1 MFPPIADIYRL
12 LPEIVACGF
21 GILVMLL
28 EPFVARERKIWMA
41 RLGLL
46 GALASLVAV
55 VWSLEHPG
63 EAFSGLIVIDDFSVY
78 LRLLIYAVA
87 PLVVLGSFDYLE
99 REGIHRGEYYAL
111 VLFGVAGMGIMACAN
126 ELITA
131 FIGLEMSSIASYILA
146 GFRRN
151 ALKSNESAMKY
162 FLLGSFAT
170 AFFLYGVALLY
181 GAAKTTNIHRLGME
195 IPGAWQHSA
204 TLVTLGMAMVFI
216 GLAFKVATVPFQ
228 LWTPDA
234 YEGAPTPVT
243 ALLSSG
249 PKAAAFAVMLR
260 VFFVAFGSE
269 QLSNAWFW
277 AVWISA
283 ILTMFA
289 GNLAALVQSN
299 VKRMLA
305 YSSIA
310 HAGYILVAFAAG
322 GNIGIAAILFYLVA
336 YALTKVGAFT
346 IIAHLGEAGERRLDM
361 RDYAGLGVKQP
372 FTAAALSLFLL
383 SLLGLPVTAGFLG
396 KLYIFNA
403 ALDAAKQEPAL
414 SRPMMT
420 LAIVLAVNS
429 VIAAYYYLRLIVSMY
444 FHAPADDWSPAPLP
458 LAVAVVVVLTAAGTL
473 YLGLLPDAV
482 NFFAQQGAI
491 SLR

>member
-1 MFPPIADIYRL
+1 MFPPIEDVYRL
-12 LPEIVACGF
+12 LPELVACGF
-21 GILVMLL
+21 GILVMLA
-28 EPFVARERKIWMA
+28 EPFVGRGGKGWLA
-41 RLGLL
+41 RLALL
-46 GALASLVAV
+46 GAAASLAAMA
-55 VWSLEHPG
+55 WSMPHRG
-63 EAFSGLIVIDDFSVY
+63 TGFYGLVLVDDFSIY

-111 VLFGVAGMGIMACAN
+111 LLFATAGMGVMACAN

-151 ALKSNESAMKY
+151 ALKSNESALKY

-170 AFFLYGVALLY
+170 AFFLYGVAMLY
-181 GAAKTTNIHRLGME
+181 GATRTTNIQLLAHEVPAAL
-195 IPGAWQHSA
+195 QHNT

-249 PKAAAFAVMLR
+249 PKAAAFAIMLR
-260 VFFVAFGSE
+260 VFFTAFGSE
-269 QLSNAWFW
+269 QLAGAWFW
-277 AVWISA
+277 ALWISA
-283 ILTMFA
+283 VLTMFV
-289 GNLAALVQSN
+289 GNLAALVQTN

-310 HAGYILVAFAAG
+310 HAGYILVAFAAQTG
-322 GNIGIAAILFYLVA
+322 LGIAAVLFYLAA
-336 YALTKVGAFT
+336 YALMKIGAFT
-346 IIAHLGEAGERRLDM
+346 LVAHLGESGERRLDL

-372 FTAAALSLFLL
+372 FIAASLSLYLL

-403 ALDAAKQEPAL
+403 AIDAARAPAL
-414 SRPMMT
+414 SRPMMA
-420 LAIVLAVNS
+420 LAILLAVNS
-429 VIAAYYYLRLIVSMY
+429 VIAAYYYLRVIMAMY
-444 FHAPADDWSPAPLP
+444 FREPSADWSPQPMP
-458 LAVAVVVVLTAAGTL
+458 VAVALVVVLTAAGTL
-473 YLGLLPDAV
+473 YLGVLPDAV
-482 NFFAQQGAI
+482 RFLAEQGAL

>member
-1 MFPPIADIYRL
+1 MFPPIEDVYRL
-12 LPEIVACGF
+12 LPELVACGF
-21 GILVMLL
+21 GILVMLA
-28 EPFVARERKIWMA
+28 EPFVARGSKGWLA
-41 RLGLL
+41 RLALL
-46 GALASLVAV
+46 GAAASLAAMA
-55 VWSLEHPG
+55 WSMQYKG
-63 EAFSGLIVIDDFSVY
+63 TGFYGLVLVDDFSIY
-78 LRLLIYAVA
+78 LRLVIYAVA
-87 PLVVLGSFDYLE
+87 PLVVLGSYDYLE
-99 REGIHRGEYYAL
+99 REGLQRGEYYAL
-111 VLFGVAGMGIMACAN
+111 LLFATAGMGIMACAN

-181 GAAKTTNIHRLGME
+181 GAAKTTNIQLLAQGM
-195 IPGAWQHSA
+195 PAAWQQSA
-204 TLVTLGMAMVFI
+204 TLVTLGMAMVLI

-260 VFFVAFGSE
+260 VFFTAFGGE
-269 QLSNAWFW
+269 PLAGAWFW
-277 AVWISA
+277 ALWISA
-283 ILTMFA
+283 LLTMFA

-310 HAGYILVAFAAG
+310 HAGYILMAFAAQTSL
-322 GNIGIAAILFYLVA
+322 GIAAVLFYLAA
-336 YALTKVGAFT
+336 YALMKIGAFT
-346 IIAHLGEAGERRLDM
+346 LVAHLGDSGERRLEI

-372 FTAAALSLFLL
+372 FTAAAFSLYLL

-403 ALDAAKQEPAL
+403 AIAAASAPGGLAW
-414 SRPMMT
+414 PMMT
-420 LAIVLAVNS
+420 LAIALAVNS
-429 VIAAYYYLRLIVSMY
+429 VIAAYYYLRVMMVMY
-444 FHAPADDWSPAPLP
+444 FHEPSAEWTPQPLP
-458 LAVAVVVVLTAAGTL
+458 VAVALVVVLTAAGTI
-473 YLGLLPDAV
+473 YFGVLPDAV
-482 NFFAQQGAI
+482 RSLAESGAAV
-491 SLR
+491 LR

>member
-1 MFPPIADIYRL
+1 MFPPIEDIYRL
-12 LPEIVACGF
+12 LPELVACSF
-21 GILVMLL
+21 GILVMLA
-28 EPFVARERKIWMA
+28 ESFVARERKLWLA
-41 RLGLL
+41 RLALL
-46 GALASLVAV
+46 GAVASLAAAAY
-55 VWSLEHPG
+55 SLQYPG
-63 EAFSGLIVIDDFSVY
+63 TAFYGLVLVDDFSIY

-111 VLFGVAGMGIMACAN
+111 VLFATAGMGVMACSN

-131 FIGLEMSSIASYILA
+131 FIGLEMSSIASYILV

-151 ALKSNESAMKY
+151 ALKSNEAAMKY

-170 AFFLYGVALLY
+170 AFFLYGVAMLY
-181 GAAKTTNIHRLGME
+181 GATRTTNIQLLAHE
-195 IPGAWQHSA
+195 IPTALQHSA

-243 ALLSSG
+243 ALLASG

-260 VFFVAFGSE
+260 VFFTAFGTE
-269 QLSNAWFW
+269 QLAGAWFW
-277 AVWISA
+277 AIWISA
-283 ILTMFA
+283 ALTMFA
-289 GNLAALVQSN
+289 GNLAALVQTN

-310 HAGYILVAFAAG
+310 HAGYILVAFAAQTG
-322 GNIGIAAILFYLVA
+322 LGIAAVLFYLAA
-336 YALTKVGAFT
+336 YALMKIGAFT
-346 IIAHLGEAGERRLDM
+346 LVAHLGESGERRLDL
-361 RDYAGLGVKQP
+361 RDYAGLGWKQP
-372 FTAAALSLFLL
+372 FTAAAFSLYLL

-403 ALDAAKQEPAL
+403 AIDAAREPAL
-414 SRPMMT
+414 SRPMLT
-420 LAIVLAVNS
+420 LAILLAINS
-429 VIAAYYYLRLIVSMY
+429 VIAAYYYLRVIVAMY
-444 FHAPADDWSPAPLP
+444 FHEPSAEWSPQPLP
-458 LAVAVVVVLTAAGTL
+458 IAVALVVVLTAAGTL
-473 YLGLLPDAV
+473 YLGVLPDAV
-482 NFFAQQGAI
+482 RYLAEQGAR